1 MYAGDCVC
9 VVVCVVYAVVY
20 VVHGGGGV
28 SVGIALNGNGAIGW
42 GMGRGN
48 VLALRS
54 LLWGMGCGNMPT
66 VRGVISL
73 ICFGGVCMAR
83 CSLLRNVLNFG
94 AASQRLVTF
103 SSALLNY

>member
-42 GMGRGN
+42 GMG
-48 VLALRS
+48 
-54 LLWGMGCGNMPT
+54 CGNMFALC
-66 VRGVISL
+66 GVISL

-83 CSLLRNVLNFG
+83 YSLLRNVLNFG
-94 AASQRLVTF
+94 AASQRLVTL